1 MICRPPRSTRT
12 APLCPFTTL
21 FRSLGTSL
29 SSPMEGGEGIP
40 QTSPLIWRLPQ
51 HSPDST
57 PKLTFTDPKT
67 HRRLPQ
73 HSRDSTPKL
82 RSEEHTSKLQS
93 LMRRS
98 YSVFRLKKK
107 KKPHTHTRVNSNHT
121 IILNKTI

>member
-40 QTSPLIWRLPQ
+40 QTSPLILRLPQ
-51 HSPDST
+51 HSPDAT
-57 PKLTFTDPKT
+57 PKLTFTAPKT

-82 RSEEHTSKLQS
+82 T
-93 LMRRS
+93 
-98 YSVFRLKKK
+98 F
-107 KKPHTHTRVNSNHT
+107 RVNFSWFSVVLRHPES
-121 IILNKTI
+121 